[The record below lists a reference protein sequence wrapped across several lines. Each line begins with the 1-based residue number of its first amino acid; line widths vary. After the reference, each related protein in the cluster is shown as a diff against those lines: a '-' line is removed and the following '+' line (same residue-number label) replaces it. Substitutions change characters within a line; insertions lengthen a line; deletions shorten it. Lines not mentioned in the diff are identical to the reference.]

1 MKARI
6 FVAGLAAMCAASMT
20 IAAGAA
26 ANTYRVNRVNDPTP
40 GACTKGN
47 CTLRE
52 AVIAANGHAGAD
64 VILLKRGK
72 RYSLSVPGTGEDA
85 AATGDLDITD
95 SLTIKRAKPQT
106 RKQRRQRATVD
117 AKQIDGVFETLGDIS
132 TTFNGLVVRGGRAPF
147 NGAHDGGIDVEDGTA
162 NVINSIVRD
171 NFGDDDGGIGTN
183 SALLVIR
190 RSRIV
195 NNSVDLINGDV
206 GGIDGNGDGL
216 KLIRSTVAGNT
227 GAGNGGGI
235 YLHATTLI
243 SNSTI
248 QGNRTTGNNDD
259 GGGVY
264 VSFTSSDVVTV
275 LNSTIAR
282 NRSLDDGG
290 GIDLS
295 NGALT
300 VRNSTVVNNTAEED
314 GGGIHRRLGTVQ
326 LNNVTVARNRANSD
340 NSGSAAGGGLHSD
353 TGGIDPFTVRNSLIA
368 LNTVGTGGADPNC
381 SGTFLSGG
389 HNLRSS
395 SDAGCIGLTA
405 TGDFVNANPKLG
417 NLRSN
422 GGPTQTVALLKGS
435 PAINKGGTDAEPR
448 DQRGVK
454 KVGKRDLGAYEFKP
468 RR

>member
-6 FVAGLAAMCAASMT
+6 LVAGLVVSCAASMT
-20 IAAGAA
+20 IAAGAS
-26 ANTYRVNRVNDPTP
+26 ANTYRVNRVNDQTP
-40 GACTKGN
+40 GACTTSN

-52 AVIAANGHAGAD
+52 AVIAANAHAGAD

-72 RYSLSVPGTGEDA
+72 RYRLSVPGTGEDA

-117 AKQIDGVFETLGDIS
+117 AKQIDGVFEGIGEIS
-132 TTFNGLVVRGGRAPF
+132 ITFNGLVVRGGKAPF
-147 NGAHDGGIDVEDGTA
+147 NGNHDGGIDVEDGTA
-162 NVINSIVRD
+162 NVINSIIRD
-171 NFGDDDGGIGTN
+171 NVGDDDGGIGTN

-195 NNSVDLINGDV
+195 HNSTDPANGDV
-206 GGIDGNGDGL
+206 GGVDGNGDGL
-216 KLIRSTVAGNT
+216 TLVRSTVANNVGTND
-227 GAGNGGGI
+227 GGGV
-235 YLHATTLI
+235 YFSATGLI
-243 SNSTI
+243 NKSTI
-248 QGNRTTGNNDD
+248 QGNRTTDNNRD
-259 GGGVY
+259 GGGIY
-264 VSFTSSDVVTV
+264 ISINDSDVVTV
-275 LNSTIAR
+275 LNSTVAG
-282 NRSLDDGG
+282 NRSPDDGG
-290 GIDLS
+290 GIDLDQ
-295 NGALT
+295 GALT
-300 VRNSTVVNNTAEED
+300 VRDSTVVNNTAEED
-314 GGGIHRRLGTVQ
+314 GGGIHRRTGTVL

-353 TGGIDPFTVRNSLIA
+353 PGGGDFTVRNSLIA
-368 LNTVGTGGADPNC
+368 LNTVGTGGADRNC

-395 SDAGCIGLTA
+395 SDAGCLGLTA
-405 TGDFVNANPKLG
+405 TGDFVNAHPKLG
-417 NLRSN
+417 NLHSN

-454 KVGKRDLGAYEFKP
+454 KTGKRDLGAYEFKP
-468 RR
+468 